1 MGITSSTQIPIVNL
15 ESSAFFCQ
23 HRPPIFN
30 NKTFSLISISND
42 NDNKIILLNMYD
54 GQYPI
59 KYILYG
65 KYVDKKE
72 FIEMVEFLSEYF
84 LNIIKSNTEQ
94 LEIFLKIRKELS
106 ILA

>member
-1 MGITSSTQIPIVNL
+1 MGITPSTQIPIVDYK
-15 ESSAFFCQ
+15 SSTFFCQ

-30 NKTFSLISISND
+30 NKTFSLTSISND
-42 NDNKIILLNMYD
+42 SDNKIILLNMYD

-65 KYVDKKE
+65 KYVDEKE
-72 FIEMVEFLSEYF
+72 FIEMVEFLSEYY
-84 LNIIKSNTEQ
+84 LNTIKSNPEQ
-94 LEIFLKIRKELS
+94 LEMFLKIRKELS